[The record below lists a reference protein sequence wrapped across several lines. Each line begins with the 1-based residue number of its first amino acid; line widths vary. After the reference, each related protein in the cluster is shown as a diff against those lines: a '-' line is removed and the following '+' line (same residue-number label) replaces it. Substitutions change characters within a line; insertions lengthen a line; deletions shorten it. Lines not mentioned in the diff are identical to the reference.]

1 MEYKAQ
7 GGEAVDKKRISLKAL
22 FEDKPLKET
31 KRYSKKGAAAVL
43 SVVSVAFCVLTVAGV
58 IFLRTYFTDTDVIKA
73 WIDENYLLGL
83 VVMTL
88 LCALQVVIALIPGEL
103 LEIAAGYAFGGWM
116 GALVCTVGITLGSII
131 AILLTRKLGR
141 RFVESLYPRDKI
153 DAFPILKD
161 KRKRNVM
168 TFVLFLIP
176 GTPKDLFTYVIG
188 MTEMSIPLYI
198 VIATVA
204 RFPSII
210 MSTVGGGALGDNKF
224 IFAAI
229 VFMIAG
235 IVSGIGY
242 LAYLVIQSKYKA
254 SAEKKNR
261 EE

>member
-1 MEYKAQ
+1 M
-7 GGEAVDKKRISLKAL
+7 GKKRDRVRRL

-31 KRYSKKGAAAVL
+31 KHYSRKGAAAAL
-43 SVVSVAFCVLTVAGV
+43 SIISVVLCVLTVLGV
-58 IFLRTYFTDTDVIKA
+58 VFLRTYFSDTDVIKA
-73 WIDENYLLGL
+73 WVDENYLLGI

-116 GALVCTVGITLGSII
+116 GALVCTVGITLGSVI
-131 AILLTRKLGR
+131 AILLARKLGR

-153 DAFPILKD
+153 DAFPILRD
-161 KRKRNVM
+161 KKKRNTM
-168 TFVLFLIP
+168 AFILFLIP

-188 MTEMSIPLYI
+188 LTEMSIPLYI
-198 VIATVA
+198 VITTVA

-224 IFAAI
+224 MFAAV

-235 IVSGIGY
+235 VVSGVGY
-242 LAYLVIQSKYKA
+242 LLYLIIQSRYKA
-254 SAEKKNR
+254 KH
-261 EE
+261 EESCCETENE